1 MWVVPPPPPRT
12 LSACGEG
19 EEGVAFDVS
28 QGSRPVLGYVALPGL
43 GFEACVLLVSPVLGH
58 AAL

>member
-1 MWVVPPPPPRT
+1 MLVVPPPPPRT

-28 QGSRPVLGYVALPGL
+28 QGSHPVLCYVALPEL
-43 GFEACVLLVSPVLGH
+43 GSGACVLLVSPSR
-58 AAL
+58 A